1 MHFAVTDCC
10 AVGAVSMV
18 CLGEGPGMLGECSEQ
33 CLSSPSDVRRGPALE
48 PSADAI
54 SRAISADFLEPDV
67 LRRQ

>member
-1 MHFAVTDCC
+1 
-10 AVGAVSMV
+10 MV